1 MRIRHDPHC
10 IRRYRARSAGDHV
23 HCDLVAGRAAW
34 GDVGGDPIVNPE
46 ERKLYDRLAK
56 LQGTLF
62 KIIGN
67 IESVKIALASGAKI

>member
-1 MRIRHDPHC
+1 M
-10 IRRYRARSAGDHV
+10 
-23 HCDLVAGRAAW
+23 VAGRAAW